1 MTNSDPALVNTSSAA
16 VIQTLKWVRRL
27 GFKPVPLRKRSK
39 AALDEKYVD
48 PNYQPQADSLWQTR
62 DIGVGVVT
70 GPKHSGPIDVDLD
83 CAEAVY
89 FAARFLPP
97 TPAVFGRKSKPRSH
111 YLYRVEEAHVPKI
124 ALLDPIAKSC
134 MVELRADGGH
144 QTVLPGSIHE
154 DTGELVE
161 WADAPFPDVTRVDLA
176 VLDKAVKKIA
186 IATLV
191 ARHMWMPGQRNEVC
205 KHLAGMF
212 FYLEW
217 TVEETT
223 ELVQSV
229 MEYSGD
235 DDRTRLKTV
244 VQSYKKGDKG
254 GKVTGANT
262 LRLLL
267 GSPMLVDRILEYAGS
282 QTAAF
287 LQDYNERF
295 AVVTLKGKFRV
306 AETTALEKGG
316 PPILFGKMD
325 FLDSQATD
333 TVTIEGKRVPK
344 AALWLA
350 NPRRRAYRA
359 MDFVPGE
366 EDTGPVL
373 NLWTGWGV
381 EPKSEGSCAAWLELL
396 YGVICGRD
404 DQLFAWMLN
413 WFANIIREPKS
424 KTLTAPVLI
433 GRQGAG
439 KSLLLSYFGK
449 LLGPSYMVVTNEEHI
464 YGRFNKHLATTL
476 LLHSEEALYGGDRKH
491 RGIIK
496 SLITDEYRIFE
507 QKGVDAERIH
517 NYLRLVLT
525 SNEVHAAPAEVDDRR
540 FTVINLGDRKGD
552 SSHFKAVIREMND
565 GGPAK
570 LLHYILNDFKYE
582 GEIPRTNIKNDDLAE
597 MKFMNMDP
605 AVAWWHDNLHSG
617 QLLPEYLSWAS
628 KPKEQEW
635 PQVVSSTALH
645 MAMRIYCKQRNSRYV
660 PDATAFSILLNKMTG
675 AKLERRQSY
684 FANPLSD
691 TAPHD
696 VRLLGTKHYTIMNM
710 VELAEARAAFARYVG
725 QVIEWP
731 AEADKDERPAHTQ
744 F

>member
-1 MTNSDPALVNTSSAA
+1 MNDLSRMETSSIA
-16 VIQTLKWVRRL
+16 VIQTLKWARKQ

-48 PNYQPQADSLWQTR
+48 PNYKPQEDSLWLGR
-62 DIGVGVVT
+62 DLGVGVVT

-83 CAEAVY
+83 CAEAVF
-89 FAARFLPP
+89 FAARFLPQ

-111 YLYRVEEAHVPKI
+111 YLYRVEEAAVPKF
-124 ALLDPIAKSC
+124 ALLDPVEKSTV
-134 MVELRADGGH
+134 VELRADGGH

-161 WADAPFPDVTRVDLA
+161 WSDAPFPDVPRVSLEDLE
-176 VLDKAVKKIA
+176 KSVKKVA
-186 IATLV
+186 IATLIS
-191 ARHMWMPGQRNEVC
+191 RHMWMPGQRNEVC

-212 FYLEW
+212 YYLEW
-217 TVEETT
+217 TVEETL
-223 ELVQSV
+223 ELIQSV

-235 DDRTRLKTV
+235 DDRTRIKTV
-244 VQSYKKGDKG
+244 TQSYKKGEKG

-262 LRLLL
+262 LRSIL
-267 GSPMLVDRILEYAGS
+267 GNAVLVDRILEYAGS

-287 LQDYNERF
+287 LQDYNEKF

-306 AETTALEKGG
+306 AETATINKGE
-316 PPILFGKMD
+316 PPTLFAKTD

-333 TVTIEGKRVPK
+333 TVTIDGKRVPK

-350 NPRRRAYRA
+350 NPRRRAYKS

-366 EDTGPVL
+366 EDSNPVL

-381 EPKSEGSCAAWLELL
+381 DPSPKSSCAAWFELL
-396 YGVICGRD
+396 HRVICGSD
-404 DQLFAWMLN
+404 DQLYSWMLN

-424 KTLTAPVLI
+424 KPMTAPVLI

-525 SNEVHAAPAEVDDRR
+525 SNEAHAAPAEVDDRR
-540 FTVINLGDRKGD
+540 FTVINLGERKGSAD
-552 SSHFKAVIREMND
+552 HFRSVVREMND
-565 GGPAK
+565 GGPAR
-570 LLHYILNDFKYE
+570 LLHYFLH
-582 GEIPRTNIKNDDLAE
+582 EIDYNPELPRTNVKNDALVQ

-605 AVAWWHDNLHSG
+605 AVGWWFDCLTMGQMLPDYLAWAG
-617 QLLPEYLSWAS
+617 
-628 KPKEQEW
+628 KPKEQDW

-645 MAMRIYCKQRNSRYV
+645 LAMRLHCKTRNARYT
-660 PDATAFSILLNKMTG
+660 PDATAFSVLLNKMTG

-684 FANPLSD
+684 FSNPMSD
-691 TAPHD
+691 VAPHD
-696 VRLLGTKHYTIMNM
+696 VKILGNKHYTIMNM
-710 VELAEARAAFARYVG
+710 VSLAEARSAFEKHVG
-725 QVIEWP
+725 QPVDWP
-731 AEADKDERPAHTQ
+731 ADADKSDRPAYTT